1 MVSQVVKKSACNVGV
16 QFSSVTQSCPTLCN
30 PMNCSTPGLPVHD
43 QLPESTQTHVHF
55 VSDAIKPSHPLLS
68 PSPPALNFP
77 SIRVFS
83 NESALCIID
92 TDIYLSRQTNQKSH
106 KLGSILPEPQ
116 KSDNLEHAHTN
127 GTENSYPWNEYP

>member
-1 MVSQVVKKSACNVGV
+1 MYINIYVCVYITESFCYTTEITQPSKSAIL
-16 QFSSVTQSCPTLCN
+16 QFFKKTQSLLRSNCCCSSVAKSCLTLCD
-30 PMNCSTPGLPVHD
+30 PMDCRTPGLPVHD

-83 NESALCIID
+83 N
-92 TDIYLSRQTNQKSH
+92 
-106 KLGSILPEPQ
+106 
-116 KSDNLEHAHTN
+116 
-127 GTENSYPWNEYP
+127 